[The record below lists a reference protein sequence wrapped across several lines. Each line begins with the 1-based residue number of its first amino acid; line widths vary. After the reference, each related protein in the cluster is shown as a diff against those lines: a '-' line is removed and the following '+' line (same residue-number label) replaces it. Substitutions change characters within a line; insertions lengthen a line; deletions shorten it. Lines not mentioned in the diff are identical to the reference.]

1 MSAITAVVYLR
12 LVPRIIGRDTNSFL
26 QELLPYLES
35 FRKSHNFTLITS
47 SINSLLITWDPF
59 LLFKG

>member
-1 MSAITAVVYLR
+1 MSANTAVVYLR
-12 LVPRIIGRDTNSFL
+12 LVPHIIGRDTNSFL

-47 SINSLLITWDPF
+47 FINSLLIT
-59 LLFKG
+59 